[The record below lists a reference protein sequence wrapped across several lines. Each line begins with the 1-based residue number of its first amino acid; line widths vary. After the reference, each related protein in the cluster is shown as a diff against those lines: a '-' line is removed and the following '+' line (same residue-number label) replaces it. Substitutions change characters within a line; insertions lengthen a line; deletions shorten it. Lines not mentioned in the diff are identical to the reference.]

1 MVNKEGVTVE
11 GRNAKLELDFFV
23 GRPGERG
30 PQGEKGEKGEPG
42 KDGKDGK
49 DGKLLYPSME
59 LDALSGELV
68 ISGEDLED
76 NFGFDARSGELIF
89 KV

>member
-1 MVNKEGVTVE
+1 MEE
-11 GRNAKLELDFFV
+11 NAKLEGVGVPIVLEFV
-23 GRPGERG
+23 VGERG
-30 PQGEKGEKGEPG
+30 IQGKQGEKGEPGRDG

-49 DGKLLYPSME
+49 DGGLIYPSME

-76 NFGFDARSGELIF
+76 NFEFDARSGELIF

>member
-1 MVNKEGVTVE
+1 MGANAELEGIGLPIT
-11 GRNAKLELDFFV
+11 LEFV
-23 GRPGERG
+23 IGERG
-30 PQGEKGEKGEPG
+30 DKGEKGEKGEPG
-42 KDGKDGK
+42 RDGKDGKDGK
-49 DGKLLYPSME
+49 DGTLIYPSME